1 MPKHDSSSFLER
13 ALGFDFGKSR
23 HENLKNVVSMDY
35 DYSEQMIYFADVGAK
50 TIFKSKIGAPE
61 TKTAVINH
69 DAKGLEGI
77 ALDWINKKLYW
88 VDRQTQH
95 LNVAELDG
103 RNRRT
108 LVTDIKDPRAIVVHP
123 GIGYIFFTS
132 WHLDAY
138 IGKINVQFLKR
149 KDSELTVLIEP

>member
-1 MPKHDSSSFLER
+1 MSLMHQD
-13 ALGFDFGKSR
+13 
-23 HENLKNVVSMDY
+23 LKNVVSMDY
-35 DYSEQMIYFADVGAK
+35 DYSQQMIYFADVGAK
-50 TIFKSKIGAPE
+50 TIFKSKIGSPE
-61 TKTAVINH
+61 TKAPVINN

-77 ALDWINKKLYW
+77 ALDWINKKIYW

-108 LVTDIKDPRAIVVHP
+108 LVAGIKDPRAIVVHP

-138 IGKINVQFLKR
+138 IGMVHSPFKKLHYLY
-149 KDSELTVLIEP
+149 S